1 MALLDK
7 NSLSSA
13 PRQPPRRERVL
24 RKFFYLLILTFYRV
38 DERSQ
43 KFLWIISTFLTNYL
57 VYATNILA
65 LTALHWRKKVKKII
79 IYALLAAIC
88 LYAETSYALDWFPAS
103 ELREEEITAI
113 RNATGAWKIPNE
125 IVKFGWDGEVLVLL
139 MEDGS
144 LAIYGSGGGM
154 TQNIETAP
162 NTDVL
167 TDSEYST
174 KQSAFPLT
182 DEEILKSLVIGLE
195 DRLYEMKWDKKYDY
209 TETDVLFSKIIK
221 VLIAT
226 TFPEEDTWSPKS
238 DPNLRNAIEKLAYLG
253 RHHGRRYGTPIVEL
267 LELLSRKYSRNELLS
282 DNLRKSLEGLIS
294 IRKDDV
300 FYEGPE
306 IDKPSAEEQIIYAGK
321 LLEFY
326 QDHPNAYINIF
337 EDDRY
342 KGTTEEHLKEIAPE
356 ILQKLRALK
365 IERLR

>member
-1 MALLDK
+1 MK
-7 NSLSSA
+7 
-13 PRQPPRRERVL
+13 R
-24 RKFFYLLILTFYRV
+24 
-38 DERSQ
+38 
-43 KFLWIISTFLTNYL
+43 
-57 VYATNILA
+57 
-65 LTALHWRKKVKKII
+65 II
-79 IYALLAAIC
+79 IYALLTASC

-103 ELREEEITAI
+103 ELGEEEKSAI
-113 RNATGAWKIPNE
+113 RNATGAWKIPDG
-125 IVKFGWDGEVLVLL
+125 ITKFGWDGEVLVLL

-144 LAIYGSGGGM
+144 LAIYGNGGGM

-182 DEEILKSLVIGLE
+182 DEEISKFLVIGLE
-195 DRLYEMKWDKKYDY
+195 DRLYKMKWDKKYDY

-226 TFPEEDTWSPKS
+226 TFPEEDTLPKS
-238 DPNLRNAIEKLAYLG
+238 DPNLRNAIERLAYLG
-253 RHHGRRYGTPIVEL
+253 RHHGKRYGTPIVEL

-282 DNLRKSLEGLIS
+282 DNLRKSLEGLINIS
-294 IRKDDV
+294 KDDM

-342 KGTTEEHLKEIAPE
+342 KGTTEKHLKEIAPE
-356 ILQKLRALK
+356 ILQKLRTLK
-365 IERLR
+365 AARQNK